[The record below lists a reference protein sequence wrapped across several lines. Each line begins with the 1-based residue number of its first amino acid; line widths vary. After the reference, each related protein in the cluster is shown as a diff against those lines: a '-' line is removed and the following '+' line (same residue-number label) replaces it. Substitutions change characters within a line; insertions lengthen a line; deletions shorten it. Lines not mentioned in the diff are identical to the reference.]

1 MLILVWC
8 WLFVF
13 LSWINSWEAET
24 RMWMLSFHSIS
35 WNVGLNIEICYP
47 WVMSIHVNFLLISRN
62 TELVKWM
69 SLVSGCPL
77 WKIRIKTTIIL
88 TLEANLFVLCL
99 RKGSVSGVKLHGLY
113 FCFKTQVYNAK
124 DWLVVYCVLWNAMLC
139 HLCLWCSVCYAW
151 RVGWLKRFVC
161 TIPMQQAG
169 PNMYINTRLI

>member
-13 LSWINSWEAET
+13 LSWINSREAET

-99 RKGSVSGVKLHGLY
+99 RKGSVTGVKLHGLY
-113 FCFKTQVYNAK
+113 FCFKTQVYNRESWLSELIPRPNRNWF
-124 DWLVVYCVLWNAMLC
+124 WLVKESIPKNPNSITLSKLPPGT
-139 HLCLWCSVCYAW
+139 CSN
-151 RVGWLKRFVC
+151 K
-161 TIPMQQAG
+161 
-169 PNMYINTRLI
+169 